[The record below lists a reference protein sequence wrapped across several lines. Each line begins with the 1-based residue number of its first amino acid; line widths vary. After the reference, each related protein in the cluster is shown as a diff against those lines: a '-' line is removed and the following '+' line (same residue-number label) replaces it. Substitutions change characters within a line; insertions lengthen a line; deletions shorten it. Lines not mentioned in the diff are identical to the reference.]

1 MGPRGVRYRPT
12 PSESRD
18 GGTVTYRPWKR
29 NKTQISTRRIIH
41 NKSHSKF
48 SYRFL
53 ESGHLYFGPKCP
65 LFESFRSTI
74 CLLKLY
80 KEFFLLK
87 TFLPKYIRKPRYME
101 VKIHAR
107 IRLSPPIVKFVL
119 GWPKLADF
127 VAIGPKSFF

>member
-1 MGPRGVRYRPT
+1 
-12 PSESRD
+12 
-18 GGTVTYRPWKR
+18 
-29 NKTQISTRRIIH
+29 
-41 NKSHSKF
+41 
-48 SYRFL
+48 
-53 ESGHLYFGPKCP
+53 
-65 LFESFRSTI
+65 
-74 CLLKLY
+74 LLKLY

-127 VAIGPKSFF
+127 VAIGPKSFFFKKKNLSETCTAVYTCIGGFALDGWPV